1 MGGRGLTLSSSPARG
16 LRFGK
21 AGVENPPENRD
32 PLLFSSCALLFS
44 SSTLQWSYQH
54 GLPAW
59 LVGAIALMPPQ
70 PGSAAFG
77 RTVFPRPACDAGSP
91 RVLMRG
97 PLSPSPCLCAWRA
110 RVQLYSGRISM
121 ACQLGS
127 LGRLRSCRRNL
138 VRQLVVERFSL
149 DQHAMQD
156 HRELACERHFRLRHA
171 DALGELHGPG
181 LDCRGLHRARENDVC
196 GLIERGAH
204 ALVAD
209 LLDPASVIDFA
220 RLISL
225 RRDPIMCANLFRV
238 LETCGVI
245 DCGRICQ

>member
-32 PLLFSSCALLFS
+32 PLLFSSGALLCS
-44 SSTLQWSYQH
+44 SSTLQWWYQH

-70 PGSAAFG
+70 PGSAACG
-77 RTVFPRPACDAGSP
+77 RTVF
-91 RVLMRG
+91 
-97 PLSPSPCLCAWRA
+97 
-110 RVQLYSGRISM
+110 
-121 ACQLGS
+121 
-127 LGRLRSCRRNL
+127 
-138 VRQLVVERFSL
+138 L

-156 HRELACERHFRLRHA
+156 HRKLACQRHFRLRHA

-181 LDCRGLHRARENDVC
+181 LECRGLHRARENDVC

-209 LLDPASVIDFA
+209 LRDPAGVIDFA